1 MHTHSAETQATMT
14 PSKALQFL
22 REGNDRFIGNLSA
35 NRNLQ
40 QQVMDTRQG
49 QWPFAVVLGC
59 IDSRVPAELVFDQG
73 IGDVFSVR
81 IAGNCIT
88 EEIVGSLE
96 FSCKIAGA
104 KLIVV
109 LGHSHCGAVKGAC
122 DGVELGHLT
131 TLLAKLKPSVDAT
144 KEPADPRLRNSDN
157 RQFVQAVAD
166 NNVHRMAEQLTTFS
180 PVLGVMSAAGAIDI
194 VGAMYDV
201 ETGKVVFMEPEPRF
215 DLGSN
220 TASHELS

>member
-14 PSKALQFL
+14 PAKALQFL
-22 REGNDRFIGNLSA
+22 REGNDRFLGNLSA

-40 QQVMDTRQG
+40 QQVMETRQG

-88 EEIVGSLE
+88 DEVVGSLE

-109 LGHSHCGAVKGAC
+109 LGHSQCGAIKGVC

-131 TLLAKLKPSVDAT
+131 TLLARLKPAVAAT
-144 KEPADPRLRNSDN
+144 HEPADPRLRNSDN

-166 NNVHRMAEQLTTFS
+166 NNVKGMASQLTAVS
-180 PVLGVMSAAGAIDI
+180 AVLGGMSAAGAIDI

-201 ETGKVVFMEPEPRF
+201 ETGKVEFMEPEARYE
-215 DLGSN
+215 LGVGAGSH
-220 TASHELS
+220 ASR

>member
-22 REGNDRFIGNLSA
+22 RDGNQRFLGNLSA

-40 QQVMDTRQG
+40 QQVMETRQG

-88 EEIVGSLE
+88 DEIVGSLE

-104 KLIVV
+104 RLIVV

-122 DGVELGHLT
+122 DGVVLGHLT
-131 TLLAKLKPSVDAT
+131 TLLAKLNPALEAT
-144 KEPADPRLRNSDN
+144 QEPADPRLRNSDN

-166 NNVHRMAEQLTTFS
+166 NNVQHMASKLTTVS
-180 PVLGVMSAAGAIDI
+180 PVLGAMSAAGAIDI

-201 ETGKVVFMEPEPRF
+201 ETGNVEFKEPEPRF
-215 DLGSN
+215 SLGSS
-220 TASHELS
+220 TASHASS

>member
-1 MHTHSAETQATMT
+1 MHTHSVETQSTMT
-14 PSKALQFL
+14 PAKALEFL
-22 REGNDRFIGNLSA
+22 QEGNERFLGNLRA

-40 QQVMDTRQG
+40 QQVMETRQG
-49 QWPFAVVLGC
+49 QWPFAVILGC

-88 EEIVGSLE
+88 EEVVGSLE

-131 TLLAKLKPSVDAT
+131 TLLAKLKPAMDAT
-144 KEPADPRLRNSDN
+144 PEPADPRLRNSDN
-157 RQFVQAVAD
+157 RQFVQAVAN
-166 NNVHRMAEQLTTFS
+166 NNVQGMAAQLTTVS
-180 PVLGVMSAAGAIDI
+180 PVLGAMSAAGAIDI

-201 ETGKVVFMEPEPRF
+201 ETGKVEFMAPEPRF
-215 DLGSN
+215 ELASSAGDLAAN
-220 TASHELS
+220 

>member
-40 QQVMDTRQG
+40 QQVMETRQG

-131 TLLAKLKPSVDAT
+131 TLLAKLKPAVEAT
-144 KEPADPRLRNSDN
+144 KEPTDPRLRNSDN

-166 NNVHRMAEQLTTFS
+166 NNVHQMAAQLTTFS

-201 ETGKVVFMEPEPRF
+201 ETGKVVFMDPEPRF
-215 DLGSN
+215 DLDSLTG
-220 TASHELS
+220 